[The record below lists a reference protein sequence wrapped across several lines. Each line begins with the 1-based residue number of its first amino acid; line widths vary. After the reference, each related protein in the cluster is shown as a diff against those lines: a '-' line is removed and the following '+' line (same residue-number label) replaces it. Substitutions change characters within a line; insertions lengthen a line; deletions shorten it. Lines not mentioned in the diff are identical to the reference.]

1 MEIINLQLNDNENII
16 YQYLWL
22 AARAVIFRR
31 NFIALNELF
40 FKKTE
45 NKWPVLSSQEDK
57 DKSKQYTELKIKNFK
72 KLNQKFKN
80 RIPQQNQ
87 SHSRRNL

>member
-22 AARAVIFRR
+22 TARAVIFRR

-40 FKKTE
+40 LKKIE
-45 NKWPVLSSQEDK
+45 NK
-57 DKSKQYTELKIKNFK
+57 
-72 KLNQKFKN
+72 
-80 RIPQQNQ
+80 
-87 SHSRRNL
+87 